1 MVGCWCVICGVVH
14 AIVLPSDDKKC
25 VKRYLQPIDFAKLV
39 AMNSAADGLDVEKVH
54 VWRGERHV
62 LKGLSLEVRPRELL
76 HISGPNGAG
85 KTTLLRVVSGL
96 LRPEQG
102 TVAWKGRLISS
113 SPAEYQAVMAYSS
126 HEPALKSDL
135 TALEN
140 LRFAV
145 GLKRRVAIPELRHV
159 LERTGVGPFADLPTR
174 VLSAGQR
181 RRVALARVLAM
192 SATLWLLDEP
202 YSNLDASGTELMSG
216 LLQAHVEGGGVA
228 LVVAHHALALDCNV
242 RRLEL
247 NS

>member
-1 MVGCWCVICGVVH
+1 
-14 AIVLPSDDKKC
+14 
-25 VKRYLQPIDFAKLV
+25 
-39 AMNSAADGLDVEKVH
+39 MNTASDGLSVEKVH
-54 VWRGERHV
+54 VWRGDRHV
-62 LKGLSLEVRPRELL
+62 LQGLSVHVRPCELL
-76 HISGPNGAG
+76 HILGPNGTG

-102 TVAWKGRLISS
+102 TVSWLGQPILSS
-113 SPAEYQAVMAYSS
+113 AATYQSAMAYSS

-145 GLKRRVAIPELRHV
+145 GLKRRVSIQELRTV
-159 LERTGVGPFADLPTR
+159 LDRTGVAACADLPAR

-192 SATLWLLDEP
+192 NASLWLLDEP
-202 YSNLDASGTELMSG
+202 YSNLDAAGSDLLSG
-216 LLQAHVEGGGVA
+216 LLQGHVESGGLA
-228 LVVAHHALALDCNV
+228 LVVAHHALTLNCNV
-242 RRLEL
+242 SRLEL

>member
-1 MVGCWCVICGVVH
+1 
-14 AIVLPSDDKKC
+14 
-25 VKRYLQPIDFAKLV
+25 
-39 AMNSAADGLDVEKVH
+39 MNSAPDGLSVEKVH

-62 LKGLSLEVRPRELL
+62 LKGLSIAVCARELL
-76 HISGPNGAG
+76 HISGPNGTG
-85 KTTLLRVVSGL
+85 KTTLLRVASGL

-102 TVAWKGRLISS
+102 TVAWLGRPILSS
-113 SPAEYQAVMAYSS
+113 RAQYQAQMAYSS

-145 GLKRRVAIPELRHV
+145 GLKRRVTIQELRDV
-159 LERTGVGPFADLPTR
+159 LERTGVLPVADLPTR

-192 SATLWLLDEP
+192 NATLWLLDEP
-202 YSNLDASGTELMSG
+202 YSNLDAAGTELMSG
-216 LLQAHVEGGGVA
+216 LLQAHVEAGGVA
-228 LVVAHHALALDCNV
+228 LVVAHHTLALDCNV

-247 NS
+247 N